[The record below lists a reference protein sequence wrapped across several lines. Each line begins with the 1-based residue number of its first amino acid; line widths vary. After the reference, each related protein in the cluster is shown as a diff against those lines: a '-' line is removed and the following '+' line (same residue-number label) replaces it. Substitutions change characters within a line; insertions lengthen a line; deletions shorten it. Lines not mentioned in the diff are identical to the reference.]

1 MHDLNDLLYFA
12 AVVEHGGF
20 SAAARALGESKS
32 KLSRRVAALEARLD
46 TQLLHRSTRQL
57 TVTELGQA
65 FYAHAK
71 AMREEAELAEAVV
84 ANAQAEPCG
93 QLRVACPIDL
103 LRANV
108 GPLLVAFAAQHPL
121 VRLHVLPLNRP
132 VDLVAEGVDLA
143 LRARPLPLS
152 DSSLAMRA
160 LCEVPQGLF
169 ASPALVAEL
178 GEPHHPQQFSR
189 WPTLGPVT
197 PTGQVTWPLTSPA
210 GERTPYAHTPRLA
223 SGDLHLLAG
232 AAESGLGAVQLPWL
246 LVADAVEAGRLV
258 PLLTDWSLPTDLVHA
273 VFASRRGLASSVRG
287 LLDYLAAGLTRLNTP
302 AQAASARSSARAKP
316 TALP

>member
-32 KLSRRVAALEARLD
+32 KLSRRVAALEARLA
-46 TQLLHRSTRQL
+46 TRLLQRSTRQL
-57 TVTELGQA
+57 TVTEVGQA

-71 AMREEAELAEAVV
+71 AMREEAEAAEAVV
-84 ANAQAEPCG
+84 ATAQAEPCG

-103 LRANV
+103 LRSQV
-108 GPLLVAFAAQHPL
+108 GPLLIAFAARHPL

-160 LCEVPQGLF
+160 LCEVQQGLF

-197 PTGQVTWPLTSPA
+197 PTGQATWPLVSPD

-232 AAESGLGAVQLPWL
+232 AAEAGLGAVQLPWL
-246 LVADAVEAGRLV
+246 LAADAVAAGRLV
-258 PLLTDWSLPTDLVHA
+258 PLLPDWSLPTDLVHA
-273 VFASRRGLASSVRG
+273 VFASRRGLASSVRA
-287 LLDYLAAGLTRLNTP
+287 LLDYLAEGLTLLNMP
-302 AQAASARSSARAKP
+302 VQASSTRSSTRSKP
-316 TALP
+316 ASPP